1 MTEISVIVAA
11 FNQEKFIGRC
21 LRSLLKQTIDQS
33 QYEVIVVN
41 DGSTDRTEFALDL
54 FSDNSK
60 VL

>member
-1 MTEISVIVAA
+1 MTEISVIAAA

-41 DGSTDRTEFALDL
+41 DGSTDRTEFALTC
-54 FSDNSK
+54 SQTTAK